1 MKLFGQAD
9 AMDVVEKGLQLRG
22 WKYDRADR
30 TMIKT
35 GVHSQSG
42 RNYSIIILHE
52 EDKRTL
58 LFLYNPMRP
67 LDEIPAAIAQ
77 GKLPVMQVHAEKGQ
91 TSADVAG
98 VCQILLQE
106 NYRIVLGAFERDA
119 RDGELR
125 FRIALPYR
133 DAEPTPAQVN
143 WCIDVAI
150 STLDKVMAT
159 VERFLRGEIDLE
171 QALGGVPGPGPMV
184 V

>member
-22 WKYDRADR
+22 WKYDRVAPD
-30 TMIKT
+30 MIKT

-42 RNYSIIILHE
+42 RNYSIIIVHE
-52 EDKRTL
+52 ADKRTL
-58 LFLYNPMRP
+58 VFLYNPMRP
-67 LDEIPAAIAQ
+67 LEDIPQAVAQ
-77 GKLPVMQVHAEKGQ
+77 GRLPVMQVHTEKGQ
-91 TSADVAG
+91 TASQVAG
-98 VCQILLQE
+98 VCEILLQE

-133 DAEPTPAQVN
+133 DTEPTPVQVN
-143 WCIDVAI
+143 WCIDIAI
-150 STLDKVMAT
+150 GTLDQVSDR
-159 VERFLRGEIDLE
+159 VERFLSGQLDLAA
-171 QALGGVPGPGPMV
+171 ALGTPGGPMV